1 MNLVTSPSKSC
12 YPYVMYLWF
21 LNVSVV
27 LPSYLST
34 KSAFYLSGLA
44 GRTSQIAN
52 EIDFFHRVFAE
63 NASPSC
69 ILKSGSDWSGRIVLI
84 KSEILMRREWSGW
97 SVLTNGKR
105 PKFVKRSETHS
116 YCTIQNN
123 QLNLPQC
130 RTSSA
135 QCAFRFR
142 ASKYWNSLPNDIRTL
157 PLLGFLKGVPGL
169 R

>member
-1 MNLVTSPSKSC
+1 MV
-12 YPYVMYLWF
+12 F
-21 LNVSVV
+21 
-27 LPSYLST
+27 PSYLST
-34 KSAFYLSGLA
+34 KGGFHLSELA

-52 EIDFFHRVFAE
+52 EIDFFHGDFAE
-63 NASPSC
+63 KASPSC
-69 ILKSGSDWSGRIVLI
+69 ILFKIWLIWPDSLI
-84 KSEILMRREWSGW
+84 KSEILMRRECSGR

-116 YCTIQNN
+116 HCPIQNN

-142 ASKYWNSLPNDIRTL
+142 AFKYWNSLPNDIRHSASVNVFKKSGRL
-157 PLLGFLKGVPGL
+157 EIIRMQK
-169 R
+169 